1 MDSESWNAC
10 TDGRTR
16 SRTISRLMRSPLPFP
31 RITLAAVAL
40 VVVLAGCQPGGSHPV
55 PSVPQIGSN
64 LKCSQGDHG
73 YQDIQAGWGFCYPG
87 TWRYIERS
95 QASQSPPG
103 LDLTFDITD
112 FACSS
117 PGPGG
122 TAPKCSPNAG
132 SFAFMIISTYQR
144 GSATDLPSWIQS
156 NMTNPPTSDSIAWG
170 NSVQAVKLADGRR
183 VALTPHHVVI
193 MELRPGP
200 LDLEAAMSSRLST
213 WSFDF

>member
-1 MDSESWNAC
+1 
-10 TDGRTR
+10 
-16 SRTISRLMRSPLPFP
+16 MRSPLLFP

-40 VVVLAGCQPGGSHPV
+40 VIALAGCQPVGSHPV
-55 PSVPQIGSN
+55 PSVPQNGSN
-64 LKCSQGDHG
+64 LKCHQGDHG
-73 YQDIQAGWGFCYPG
+73 LQDMQAGWGFCYPS

-95 QASQSPPG
+95 QASESPPG

-122 TAPKCSPNAG
+122 TAPQCSPNAG
-132 SFAFMIISTYQR
+132 DFAFMIISTYQR
-144 GSATDLPSWIQS
+144 GSATDLASWIQG
-156 NMTNPPTSDSIAWG
+156 NMTNPPSSDSIAWG

-213 WSFDF
+213 WQFDF